1 MNFQKKKYFVHSFDP
16 NAVIDK
22 KISKKINLIN
32 IPKKKF
38 YDLIVINTNHKYF
51 IKNYKFN
58 NVKILLKKDGRILD
72 PWNFFKAKDSSFII
86 KN

>member
-1 MNFQKKKYFVHSFDP
+1 MLLINIPYRAKGLHLFRKKQLS
-16 NAVIDK
+16 
-22 KISKKINLIN
+22 NLIN

-51 IKNYKFN
+51 IKNYNFN
-58 NVKILLKKDGRILD
+58 NVKILLKKDCRILD